1 MNIIVLGAG
10 SFGTAVGN
18 ELSVNKL
25 NQVCLFSRN
34 NSKVNEIN
42 KYHTNVAC
50 FPNKQ
55 LNDNLKATSDP
66 KDLINANVIFI
77 AIPSKEV
84 INVLRNFKPYF
95 NDETL
100 FVNLSKG
107 LVSEATTIIES
118 LDSELGIQNTVS
130 LKGPS
135 FAVEVMDHAH
145 TLMTLGYKNSSQY
158 DIIYKIIKDTSI
170 HIDCTNDIRGVE
182 ILSVLKNIYALILG
196 VVDAKYN
203 SPNTRFMILTKAFS
217 EVRKLLISLDA
228 SQNTLFLSCGFGD
241 LCLTSL
247 NDLSRNRT
255 LGLLIGKGFYNSEY
269 KMNSVILEGLNAI
282 EMVYNYSKKHD
293 LEDLPLLQKIHNFF
307 RLKMDQF
314 IIDFDELLDK
324 KIKTVL
330 TYGTFDL
337 LHYGHLEILKKAS
350 LLGDQLIVGLS
361 TDEFNKLKGK
371 TCVLS
376 YAKRKEFLESLDYV
390 TKVIPEDNWEQKI
403 TDVKENDVDIFV
415 MGSDWQGKFDEI
427 NKYCKVIYFPRTKGI
442 STTKLKSILKDK

>member
-158 DIIYKIIKDTSI
+158 DIIYKIIKNTSI

-390 TKVIPEDNWEQKI
+390 TKVIPENNWEQKI

-427 NKYCKVIYFPRTKGI
+427 KKYCKVIYFPRTKGI

>member
-95 NDETL
+95 NDDTL

-145 TLMTLGYKNSSQY
+145 TLMTLGYKNSSH
-158 DIIYKIIKDTSI
+158 KRIK
-170 HIDCTNDIRGVE
+170 
-182 ILSVLKNIYALILG
+182 KNRLG
-196 VVDAKYN
+196 
-203 SPNTRFMILTKAFS
+203 
-217 EVRKLLISLDA
+217 
-228 SQNTLFLSCGFGD
+228 
-241 LCLTSL
+241 
-247 NDLSRNRT
+247 
-255 LGLLIGKGFYNSEY
+255 
-269 KMNSVILEGLNAI
+269 
-282 EMVYNYSKKHD
+282 
-293 LEDLPLLQKIHNFF
+293 
-307 RLKMDQF
+307 
-314 IIDFDELLDK
+314 
-324 KIKTVL
+324 
-330 TYGTFDL
+330 
-337 LHYGHLEILKKAS
+337 
-350 LLGDQLIVGLS
+350 
-361 TDEFNKLKGK
+361 
-371 TCVLS
+371 
-376 YAKRKEFLESLDYV
+376 
-390 TKVIPEDNWEQKI
+390 
-403 TDVKENDVDIFV
+403 
-415 MGSDWQGKFDEI
+415 
-427 NKYCKVIYFPRTKGI
+427 
-442 STTKLKSILKDK
+442 

>member
-18 ELSVNKL
+18 ELSANKL

-34 NSKVNEIN
+34 DSKVKEIN
-42 KYHTNVAC
+42 KDHTNVAC

-55 LNDNLKATSDP
+55 LDDNLKATSDP
-66 KDLINANVIFI
+66 KDLIHANVIFI

-84 INVLRNFKPYF
+84 INVLRNFKPYL
-95 NDETL
+95 NDGTL

-107 LVSEATTIIES
+107 LVSEETTIIES
-118 LDSELGIQNTVS
+118 LDSELGIQNAVS

-158 DIIYKIIKDTSI
+158 DIIYKIIKNTSI

-217 EVRKLLISLDA
+217 EVRRLLMSLDG

-282 EMVYNYSKKHD
+282 KMVYDYSKK
-293 LEDLPLLQKIHNFF
+293 
-307 RLKMDQF
+307 
-314 IIDFDELLDK
+314 
-324 KIKTVL
+324 
-330 TYGTFDL
+330 
-337 LHYGHLEILKKAS
+337 
-350 LLGDQLIVGLS
+350 
-361 TDEFNKLKGK
+361 
-371 TCVLS
+371 
-376 YAKRKEFLESLDYV
+376 
-390 TKVIPEDNWEQKI
+390 
-403 TDVKENDVDIFV
+403 
-415 MGSDWQGKFDEI
+415 
-427 NKYCKVIYFPRTKGI
+427 
-442 STTKLKSILKDK
+442 

>member
-217 EVRKLLISLDA
+217 EVRKLLISLGA

-293 LEDLPLLQKIHNFF
+293 LEDLPLLQKIYNFF
-307 RLKMDQF
+307 RLKMDEF

-415 MGSDWQGKFDEI
+415 MGSDWQGKFDDI
-427 NKYCKVIYFPRTKGI
+427 KKYCKVIYFPRTKGI

>member
-118 LDSELGIQNTVS
+118 LDSELGIQNAVS

-217 EVRKLLISLDA
+217 EVRRLLMSLDG

-247 NDLSRNRT
+247 NDLSENRT

-282 EMVYNYSKKHD
+282 KMVYNYSKKNE
-293 LEDLPLLQKIHNFF
+293 LEDLPLLQK
-307 RLKMDQF
+307 F
-314 IIDFDELLDK
+314 IIS
-324 KIKTVL
+324 L
-330 TYGTFDL
+330 T
-337 LHYGHLEILKKAS
+337 LK
-350 LLGDQLIVGLS
+350 
-361 TDEFNKLKGK
+361 
-371 TCVLS
+371 
-376 YAKRKEFLESLDYV
+376 
-390 TKVIPEDNWEQKI
+390 W
-403 TDVKENDVDIFV
+403 
-415 MGSDWQGKFDEI
+415 I
-427 NKYCKVIYFPRTKGI
+427 N
-442 STTKLKSILKDK
+442 L

>member
-84 INVLRNFKPYF
+84 INVLRDFKPYF
-95 NDETL
+95 NDDTL

-293 LEDLPLLQKIHNFF
+293 LEDLPLLQKIYNFF
-307 RLKMDQF
+307 HLKMDQF

-427 NKYCKVIYFPRTKGI
+427 KKYCKVIYFPRTKGI

>member
-18 ELSVNKL
+18 ELSANKL

-34 NSKVNEIN
+34 DSKVKEIN
-42 KYHTNVAC
+42 KDHTNVAC

-55 LNDNLKATSDP
+55 LDDNLKATSDP
-66 KDLINANVIFI
+66 KDLIHANVIFI

-84 INVLRNFKPYF
+84 INVLRNFKPYL
-95 NDETL
+95 NDGTL

-107 LVSEATTIIES
+107 LVSEETTIIES
-118 LDSELGIQNTVS
+118 LDSELGIQNAVS

-158 DIIYKIIKDTSI
+158 DIIYKIIKNTSI

-217 EVRKLLISLDA
+217 EVRRLLMSLDG

-282 EMVYNYSKKHD
+282 KMVYDYSKKNE

-307 RLKMDQF
+307 DLKMDQF

-350 LLGDQLIVGLS
+350 LLGDELIVGLS

-376 YAKRKEFLESLDYV
+376 YEKRREFLESLDYV

-403 TDVKENDVDIFV
+403 TDIKENDVDVFV

-427 NKYCKVIYFPRTKGI
+427 KNYCKVIYFPRTKGI
-442 STTKLKSILKDK
+442 STTKLKSILKD

>member
-307 RLKMDQF
+307 HLKMDQF

-427 NKYCKVIYFPRTKGI
+427 KKYCKVIYFPRTKGI